1 MILRTLILPILLL
14 LAALPAR
21 GDEVI
26 AGLSQNRIS
35 ITAGFDGSEIL
46 VFGAIR
52 HGEVVPDAGPL
63 EVIVAIQGPT
73 TPATVWRKER
83 VGGIWV
89 NTDGVRVSTAPSF
102 YAVAASGPL
111 NEVLTSTEDLRHRIS
126 VSSAVRAMGLPAR
139 VMDAGAFTDALIRL
153 RTEEGLYQQL
163 DETVQ
168 IDEET
173 LFRTAIALPANL
185 TEGQYLTRVFLTRD
199 GEVIDRF
206 DTEIEVGKIGLE
218 RWLYNLAHDQPFVYG
233 LLALVLALVSGW
245 GASAAFQYFRP

>member
-1 MILRTLILPILLL
+1 MTLRALILPILLL

-52 HGEVVPDAGPL
+52 HGPVIPDAGPL
-63 EVIVAIQGPT
+63 DVIVAIQGPT

-111 NEVLTSTEDLRHRIS
+111 DEVLTSTEDLRHRIS

-139 VMDAGAFTDALIRL
+139 VMDASAFTDALIRL

-163 DETVQ
+163 DDTVR
-168 IDEET
+168 IDEDT

-185 TEGQYLTRVFLTRD
+185 TEGQYLTRVFLMRD
-199 GEVIDRF
+199 GRVIDRF
-206 DTEIEVGKIGLE
+206 DSEIEVGKIGLE
-218 RWLYNLAHDQPFVYG
+218 RWLFNLAHDQPFGYG

-245 GASAAFQYFRP
+245 GASAAFQYLRP

>member
-1 MILRTLILPILLL
+1 MTLRALILPILLL
-14 LAALPAR
+14 IVALPAR

-52 HGEVVPDAGPL
+52 HGPVIPDAGPL
-63 EVIVAIQGPT
+63 DVIVAIQGPT
-73 TPATVWRKER
+73 APATVWRKER

-111 NEVLTSTEDLRHRIS
+111 DEILTSTEDLRHRIS

-139 VMDAGAFTDALIRL
+139 VMDASAFTEALIRL

-185 TEGQYLTRVFLTRD
+185 TEGQYLTRVFLMRD
-199 GEVIDRF
+199 GRVIDRF

-218 RWLYNLAHDQPFVYG
+218 RWLYNLAHDQPFAYG
-233 LLALVLALVSGW
+233 LLALILALMSGW
-245 GASAAFQYFRP
+245 GASAAFQYLRP